1 MTFER
6 YKEVI
11 KDLKRI
17 LIEDIQEGILDE
29 YQIMRIGEE
38 IEEIQDIVDEELE
51 FYE

>member
-1 MTFER
+1 M
-6 YKEVI
+6 
-11 KDLKRI
+11 
-17 LIEDIQEGILDE
+17 GNLDE